1 MSGSPSEDPT
11 YVPLGLRYDFAM
23 PNYRRMRTPG
33 ATWFFTVNLL
43 DRRGN
48 DLLVRHIDV
57 LRECVAAERKRRPLQ
72 INAWVVL
79 PEHSHWLWTLPEGDA
94 DYSTRWRRIKTDFSR
109 ALPRVEHRSAIREG
123 RNERAIWQRR
133 FWEHQSRSPD
143 EVQRNPG
150 LDCGGDW
157 IGRCFTHPRIAAL
170 RAFIQATNPNCATNP
185 HTAGYILDV
194 GRNRRRFA

>member
-133 FWEHQSRSPD
+133 FWEHQIRDDDDYARHVDYIHINPVKHGHVSRSA
-143 EVQRNPG
+143 
-150 LDCGGDW
+150 DW
-157 IGRCFTHPRIAAL
+157 RHSSFMSYVERGVYAVDWAADVDV
-170 RAFIQATNPNCATNP
+170 AV
-185 HTAGYILDV
+185 AGE
-194 GRNRRRFA
+194 R